1 MLSLAYPEEI
11 PMKLRCLALSVVGM
25 TLTMAL
31 AVTLAHGEQAAGAWL
46 GDLKWPEAEARMRT
60 APVVVLPF
68 GAGAKEHGP
77 HLPMNADQVVMDHLL
92 KQAVATRDVVV
103 APPILHGWFPA
114 FRDFPGTEVADP
126 AVFQAYVHQ
135 VALSLVRQGAQR
147 IVFLNTGISK
157 ATGLPIAIAAREI
170 RVATGVPTLV
180 VSWDDLDTGEIAA
193 LQEEPAG
200 GHAGEIETSINLYL
214 QPAKVAMSLAVRD
227 YGDGGTEQDYAGYQP
242 GRVTR
247 DASDPAFSR
256 SGVFGD
262 ATLATAEKGE
272 RALAVL
278 TREWLRALDGF
289 SRVPLRREP

>member
-1 MLSLAYPEEI
+1 MKLRSMPLTIMAMTLAMIPILSLA
-11 PMKLRCLALSVVGM
+11 
-25 TLTMAL
+25 
-31 AVTLAHGEQAAGAWL
+31 HGAQTTGTWL
-46 GDLKWPEAEARMRT
+46 GDLKWPEADARMRT
-60 APVVVLPF
+60 AAVVVLPF

-77 HLPMNADQVVMDHLL
+77 HLPMNADQVVMNYLL
-92 KQAVATRDVVV
+92 EQAVAARDVVV

-135 VALSLVRQGAQR
+135 VALSLVRHGAQR

-214 QPAKVAMSLAVRD
+214 QPDKVAMNLAVRD
-227 YGDGGTEQDYAGYQP
+227 YGDDSTEQDYPGYRP
-242 GRVTR
+242 GRLTR
-247 DASDPAFSR
+247 DASDPAFST

-272 RALAVL
+272 KALAVL

>member
-1 MLSLAYPEEI
+1 MAMSLAATPGYGAQATGS
-11 PMKLRCLALSVVGM
+11 RLA
-25 TLTMAL
+25 
-31 AVTLAHGEQAAGAWL
+31 
-46 GDLKWPEAEARMRT
+46 DLKWPEAEARMRVS
-60 APVVVLPF
+60 PVVILPF

-77 HLPMNADQVVMDHLL
+77 HLPMNADQVVMDYLL
-92 KQAVATRDVVV
+92 EQAVASRDVVV

-126 AVFQAYVHQ
+126 AVFQAYVQQ

-170 RVATGVPTLV
+170 RVTTGVPTLV
-180 VSWDDLDTGEIAA
+180 VSWDELETEEIAA
-193 LQEEPAG
+193 LQEGRPG

-214 QPAKVAMSLAVRD
+214 QPDTVAMDLAVRD

-242 GRVTR
+242 GRLTR
-247 DASDPAFSR
+247 DPADPAFST

-272 RALAVL
+272 KALAVL
-278 TREWLRALDGF
+278 TREWLKALDGF
-289 SRVPLRREP
+289 SRVPLRRDPAPPVDR